1 MGFEDSIA
9 LLLLWV
15 HSHEV
20 SRVVPELS
28 PLPTCLIQSEGGI
41 PMRGYCPRLFHFV
54 LPVALSFIV

>member
-1 MGFEDSIA
+1 MDFEDSIA

-15 HSHEV
+15 HSLEV

-41 PMRGYCPRLFHFV
+41 PMRGYRPRSISFV
-54 LPVALSFIV
+54 MLACS